1 MELRKLKQLIQLV
14 QHSGVTELDIN
25 IGGEQIRIRR
35 GSSAT
40 LAPALYPAPTAAIS
54 APQLAAIPATDT
66 APAVAGQHTQC
77 APMPGTCYLAPAP
90 GAAAFVQ
97 PGQKVQAGDTL
108 CIIEAMKLM
117 NAIEAERSG
126 TLRAILVAD
135 GDTVQ
140 TGMPLF
146 RID

>member
-14 QHSGVTELDIN
+14 QHSGVTELDISV
-25 IGGEQIRIRR
+25 GGEQVRIRR
-35 GSSAT
+35 GCSAT
-40 LAPALYPAPTAAIS
+40 LAPALYPAMATAIN
-54 APQLAAIPATDT
+54 APQLTAV
-66 APAVAGQHTQC
+66 APAAPAPSVAEQHTQC
-77 APMPGTCYLAPAP
+77 APMPGSCYLAPAP

-97 PGQKVQAGDTL
+97 PGQQVQAGDTL

-135 GDTVQ
+135 GDAVQ
-140 TGMPLF
+140 TGTPLF